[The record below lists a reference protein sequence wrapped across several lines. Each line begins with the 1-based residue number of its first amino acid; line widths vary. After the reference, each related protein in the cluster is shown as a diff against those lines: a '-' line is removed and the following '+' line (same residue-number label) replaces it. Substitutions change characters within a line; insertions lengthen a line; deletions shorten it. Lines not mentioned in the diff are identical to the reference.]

1 MQHAVSAPE
10 ARRIVP
16 ETSADPRADCARA
29 GGASERLRKDFW
41 SSHRLSPHS
50 LRCCNKVWEVASATQ
65 RHTVTAPQAQR
76 TISEWSPFSR
86 ADCERARGAARPFRK
101 DFWSPA
107 QTVPTQTMRARHLWT
122 GGLFRCLPRRAP
134 GGTCASDFP
143 PGILPRRAPG
153 GTKHSLAR
161 VSAQAASKQND

>member
-1 MQHAVSAPE
+1 MKKWLTRAEYLGSLGAKFERGE
-10 ARRIVP
+10 ARRITP
-16 ETSADPRADCARA
+16 ETSAAPRADCARAGGASERLRKDFWSSATQRHTVTAPQAQRIISEWSPFSRADCERA

-86 ADCERARGAARPFRK
+86 ADCERAGGASERLRE
-101 DFWSPA
+101 DFWSPHRLS
-107 QTVPTQTMRARHLWT
+107 PHRL
-122 GGLFRCLPRRAP
+122 
-134 GGTCASDFP
+134 
-143 PGILPRRAPG
+143 
-153 GTKHSLAR
+153 
-161 VSAQAASKQND
+161 